1 MKKVLKSI
9 LFIIIGILAC
19 FWLIVGEIILG
30 VGLKTAAVINWYI
43 IAALFVY
50 VLFIRPRLKERDKEQ
65 EIENNKE

>member
-1 MKKVLKSI
+1 MKKTLKSMLKSI
-9 LFIIIGILAC
+9 LFFIIGIVAC

-50 VLFIRPRLKERDKEQ
+50 ILFIRPRRLKKRQEQ
-65 EIENNKE
+65 EEE